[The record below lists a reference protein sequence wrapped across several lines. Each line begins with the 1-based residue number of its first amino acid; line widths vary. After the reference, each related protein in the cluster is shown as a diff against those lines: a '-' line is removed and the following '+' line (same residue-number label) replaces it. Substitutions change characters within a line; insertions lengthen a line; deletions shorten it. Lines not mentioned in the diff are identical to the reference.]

1 MAKLNWQK
9 VSQQSKIQSSKER
22 FSVNNRSEDYVKRE
36 KGLWM
41 QKGKYFEKHI
51 STLPL
56 DYLEW
61 IIDNPKL
68 RTHFKKQAQEEL
80 RRRYQNLS
88 NT

>member
-1 MAKLNWQK
+1 MAKLDWEKLNRKSK
-9 VSQQSKIQSSKER
+9 VQSANEKC
-22 FSVNNRSEDYVKRE
+22 FVNNLTKEHVRKE
-36 KGLWM
+36 GLWM
-41 QKGKYFEKHI
+41 QKGKYFEKNI